1 MLGLDSWLLAIDSW
15 LLAIASRT
23 FFRSNAL
30 KSFLLRHK
38 DQIPGVLSGFDRMR
52 FPRMVT
58 TTSARG
64 WRHPLVAADRHR
76 MEGLSRSY
84 AENRMTRM
92 ASHNGLASLKQSPTS
107 HGGPGPPRRPT
118 TVTWK
123 PCRRLPATHPSAR

>member
-15 LLAIASRT
+15 LLPIASRT

-38 DQIPGVLSGFDRMR
+38 DQILGVLSGFDRMR
-52 FPRMVT
+52 FRGSLLPLQREAGVIHWLPRIGI
-58 TTSARG
+58 A
-64 WRHPLVAADRHR
+64 LKDFAA
-76 MEGLSRSY
+76 Y

-92 ASHNGLASLKQSPTS
+92 ASHNGLASAKQSPTY
-107 HGGPGPPRRPT
+107 HGGPSYPRRPT